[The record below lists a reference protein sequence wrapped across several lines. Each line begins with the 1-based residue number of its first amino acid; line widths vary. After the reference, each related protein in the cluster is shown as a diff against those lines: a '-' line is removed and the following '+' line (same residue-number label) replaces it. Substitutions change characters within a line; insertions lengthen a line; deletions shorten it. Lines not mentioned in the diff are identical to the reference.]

1 VRGRTSL
8 ASVTEGTLRIYVGYA
23 AGVGTTFTMLEE
35 GRRRRDRGTD
45 VVVGFV
51 ESRGR
56 RRTDDAIGDLE
67 VVPRCRARSG
77 ERPTE
82 MDLDAILARRPDVV
96 LVDHLAHTNAHG
108 SKNPKRWLDVRELL
122 SAGIDVISTVDIQD
136 LESLHGVAARITG
149 VEQAETVPDEF
160 VRSADQLELI
170 DMTPHAL
177 RRRVAHGNVV
187 PPDQIDG
194 ALAGSF
200 GEENL
205 GALRELALLWMADR
219 VGEGLLSGGAEA
231 RRESR
236 ERILVA
242 VAGVPE
248 DGALIR
254 RAARMSQRRSG
265 DLLAVHVVRD
275 DAAPASVHLAASRE
289 LVEKVGG
296 RYEEVLGRNVSD
308 ALLDVARAERVTQ
321 IVVGASR
328 GSRWREVTR
337 GSVVNDVIRGSG
349 PIDVHVISHGSTS
362 AAGPLPAGRAPGLPR
377 RRRLF
382 GLVLAAVALSVLT
395 ASLVG
400 VHERLGL
407 SSILLIYL
415 TVVVAVAAVGGIW
428 PAVVAAVASSLVINW
443 FFTPPLH
450 TWTIAEPENVLGLVI
465 FLVVAAVVSVLVDRE
480 ARARSDAEHGRA
492 EAEALARL
500 AARLAAEADPLPGL
514 VEHLRATFD
523 LDAVAVLRQTDDAT
537 WVQEA
542 ASGTDAP
549 AVPEAGTDAID
560 IGPRN
565 VLVLRGAR
573 LPADSLRVLSAFAAQ
588 LAVAVR
594 GRVLARE
601 AAEAASLAE
610 VDALRTAILA
620 AVSHDLRTPLASIKA
635 AASSLRDPE
644 VPWSASETAEFLE
657 TIEDEADRLT
667 DLVGNLLDMSR
678 LATGTLTLVWR
689 TVGLDEIVPRALA
702 SLSDRGRGMEV
713 DVPESL
719 PRVEVDPGLLERAI
733 ANIAANAR
741 TWSPAEGSVRIEGS
755 HRGRR
760 VELRVVDR
768 GPGVVPR
775 DRATMFEPFQR
786 LGDRSVG
793 DGVGLGL
800 AVARGFVEAMG
811 GDLVVED
818 TPGGGLTM
826 VIGFEAAT
834 A

>member
-1 VRGRTSL
+1 
-8 ASVTEGTLRIYVGYA
+8 VTEGTLRVYVGYA
-23 AGVGTTFTMLEE
+23 TGVGKTYAMLEE
-35 GRRRRDRGTD
+35 GRRRRDRGAD

-51 ESRGR
+51 QTHGR
-56 RRTDDAIGDLE
+56 RGTHDAIGDLE
-67 VVPRCRARSG
+67 VVPRRG
-77 ERPTE
+77 ERPGAPATA
-82 MDLDAILARRPDVV
+82 MDLGAILARGPDVA
-96 LVDHLAHTNAHG
+96 LVDDLAHTGTNG
-108 SKNPKRWLDVRELL
+108 PENPERWRDVRALL
-122 SAGIDVISTVDIQD
+122 DAGIDVISTVDIQD
-136 LESLHGVAARITG
+136 LESLHGVVAKTTG
-149 VEQAETVPDEF
+149 AERRGTVPDEV

-177 RRRVAHGNVV
+177 RRRIAHGDVL
-187 PPDQIDG
+187 PPEQVEA
-194 ALAGSF
+194 ALSNAF
-200 GEENL
+200 REDDL

-219 VGEGLLSGGAEA
+219 VDDDLRRGEPD
-231 RRESR
+231 RRSEMR
-236 ERILVA
+236 QRILVA

-248 DGALIR
+248 DGVLVR
-254 RAARMSQRRSG
+254 RAARMARRREG
-265 DLLAVHVVRD
+265 ELLAVHVVRD
-275 DAAPASVHLAASRE
+275 DAAPASAFLAATRE
-289 LVEKVGG
+289 LVERVGG
-296 RYEEVLGRNVSD
+296 RFEEVLGRSVPD

-321 IVVGASR
+321 IVVGAGG
-328 GSRWREVTR
+328 GSRWKEITR

-349 PIDVHVISHGSTS
+349 AIDVHVISQGRTS
-362 AAGPLPAGRAPGLPR
+362 AVGSLPVGRGPGLPR
-377 RRRLF
+377 RRRLL
-382 GLVLAAVALSVLT
+382 GLALAAVALSVLT
-395 ASLVG
+395 ASLIG
-400 VHERLGL
+400 VHEQLGL

-428 PAVVAAVASSLVINW
+428 PAVVAAVTSSLVINW

-480 ARARSDAEHGRA
+480 ARARTEAEHGRA

-500 AARLAAEADPLPGL
+500 AARLAAETDPLPGL

-523 LDAVAVLRQTDDAT
+523 LDAVAVLRQSDDAT

-542 ASGTDAP
+542 AAGLDAP
-549 AVPEAGTDAID
+549 TVPDAGTDAID
-560 IGPRN
+560 LGPRN

-594 GRVLARE
+594 GRVLARG

-610 VDALRTAILA
+610 VNALRTAILA

-635 AASSLRDPE
+635 AASSLRDAE
-644 VPWSASETAEFLE
+644 VTWSPSETAEFLE
-657 TIEDEADRLT
+657 TIEDEADRLA

-689 TVGLDEIVPRALA
+689 TVGLDEVVPKALA
-702 SLSDRGRGMEV
+702 SLSDRGRGMDV
-713 DVPESL
+713 DVPETL
-719 PRVEVDPGLLERAI
+719 PRVDVDPGLLERAV

-741 TWSPAEGSVRIEGS
+741 TWSPEEGSVRIEGS
-755 HRGRR
+755 HEGGR
-760 VELRVVDR
+760 VELRVIDR
-768 GPGVVPR
+768 GPGVGPR
-775 DRATMFEPFQR
+775 DRDAMFEPFQR

-811 GDLVVED
+811 GELAVED

-826 VIGFEAAT
+826 VIGLEAAT
-834 A
+834 P